1 MIFEQLI
8 YKEVFS
14 KPTSYAVWNMKKN
27 FKAVYSN
34 FWYSKG
40 LFSIKTKH
48 QQMFFENLK
57 KNKKQFQKTK
67 FVKISC
73 HLIKILF

>member
-40 LFSIKTKH
+40 LFSIKTPTNIFWESQKE
-48 QQMFFENLK
+48 QQTDTENHVCE
-57 KNKKQFQKTK
+57 N
-67 FVKISC
+67 
-73 HLIKILF
+73 